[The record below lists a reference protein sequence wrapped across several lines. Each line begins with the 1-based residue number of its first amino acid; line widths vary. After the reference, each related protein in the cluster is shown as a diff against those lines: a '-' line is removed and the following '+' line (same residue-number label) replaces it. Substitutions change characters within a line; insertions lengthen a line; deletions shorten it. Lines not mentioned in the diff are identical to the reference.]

1 GIFGLVEIIVTL
13 HKLANSLKVYFLQE
27 NHHATE
33 LKFNRGLI
41 CLGSISKDDGDFGWL
56 FVQYACCRLAAR
68 DGPVI
73 RHGYA
78 GDLSSLSKPFGNY
91 AISGGVKGIEVVEA
105 KAKFFKARMTVR
117 LALAGALHTSFMQP
131 AVSRLEPALAATEIR
146 TPRIPVISNVDAQP
160 HSDPDTIKL
169 QADFSA
175 A

>member
-1 GIFGLVEIIVTL
+1 MAPTPSGPGTTSAAAFLLILRWLAFPSWLSGSSYAVFDRTPLV
-13 HKLANSLKVYFLQE
+13 
-27 NHHATE
+27 
-33 LKFNRGLI
+33 
-41 CLGSISKDDGDFGWL
+41 
-56 FVQYACCRLAAR
+56 FVPPQ
-68 DGPVI
+68 
-73 RHGYA
+73 
-78 GDLSSLSKPFGNY
+78 GNY

-175 A
+175 AGNLSGAMGNHC

>member
-1 GIFGLVEIIVTL
+1 MDAHRTTRV
-13 HKLANSLKVYFLQE
+13 
-27 NHHATE
+27 
-33 LKFNRGLI
+33 
-41 CLGSISKDDGDFGWL
+41 
-56 FVQYACCRLAAR
+56 AAV
-68 DGPVI
+68 G
-73 RHGYA
+73 GQ
-78 GDLSSLSKPFGNY
+78 GNY

-175 A
+175 AGKVIAGILKRINKGASIENIGA